1 MISLWIDKE
10 GRQMSEADIRA
21 SNPLTVFPHP
31 FVPVEGYEP
40 VLDDDAP
47 LHDALTHELRWGE
60 PQPDGDGVWRRACA
74 VVPLPDDVAAA
85 NLEARR
91 LSRVPQVV
99 SRAQGKVAL
108 IQAGLWAQV
117 LAFVAAIPDPVERA
131 VAEVTLHDTQEW
143 RRDSPFLASAA
154 AALDLSEA
162 QLDELFIT
170 AGGLQL

>member
-99 SRAQGKVAL
+99 SRAQLKLAL
-108 IQAGLWAQV
+108 IRAGLWPR
-117 LAFVAAIPDPVERA
+117 LLECVAGIADDDERA
-131 VAEVTLHDTQEW
+131 AAEVALHDTSEW
-143 RRDSPFLASAA
+143 RRDSPFVARCAECLGLSERQLDDLFTLASMVT
-154 AALDLSEA
+154 L
-162 QLDELFIT
+162 
-170 AGGLQL
+170 